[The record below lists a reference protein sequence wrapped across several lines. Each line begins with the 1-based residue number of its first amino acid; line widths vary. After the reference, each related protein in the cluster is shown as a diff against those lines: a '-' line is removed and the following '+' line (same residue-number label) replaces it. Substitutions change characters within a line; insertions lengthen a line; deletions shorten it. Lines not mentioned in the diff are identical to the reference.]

1 MRHNDQSAVMCLK
14 TVEDHLDPVFLLL
27 VIKPGA
33 RVRSGDMGGEPELTR
48 EGDTGADPVII
59 H

>member
-1 MRHNDQSAVMCLK
+1 MRHNDRSAVMCLE

-27 VIKPGA
+27 VIKTGA
-33 RVRSGDMGGEPELTR
+33 RVRSRELTR
-48 EGDTGADPVII
+48 DEDRGADPVII